1 MLSKRLFLHN
11 DQRSTWMSFTPER
24 SQLREVAGT
33 MSVPDALG
41 ASRVVFFVAPGG
53 FDTRSAQ
60 A

>member
-1 MLSKRLFLHN
+1 MLPKRLFSHN
-11 DQRSTWMSFTPER
+11 DQQSTWMSFTPER
-24 SQLREVAGT
+24 SQLRAMART
-33 MSVPDALG
+33 MSVLDALG